1 MTALNSDVLT
11 LTDSQKGLLVVDGWV
26 PTPEIYN
33 QLMRFDIDPEL
44 PESAVAEAI
53 YTLVTIQPALRQVF
67 RTKPEFHALFA
78 PTPPPEEFPLEVV
91 ETDPDTFEDGV
102 WDVVRRIGSRPFDL
116 AVGPAYRFGHVRADD
131 GSAAAVLL
139 CGHHVVGDGI
149 SMGPIIRD
157 LQDAITGKYDA
168 EAISAKQA
176 ERERA
181 FVKELA
187 AQDRATKA
195 AVATERAKIWAK
207 ELADVPPLVLDPRPD
222 RPTETKFRGAR
233 LDWRLTE
240 EQSSAVNAMCKRLSV
255 SPFVL
260 FTALY
265 GATMARHAGV
275 ERLLVG
281 SPFAARRTVKS
292 FDLVGFFVQT
302 LPVTVEVDWTRTVD
316 EHIGRTVR
324 DAVDY
329 CRSNLDIS
337 FNQLVAEVGQDRTSN
352 RNPLFACMLAMQDT
366 YVNADKG
373 PILGVSEP
381 GNGTAKFDLWL
392 GATPVDGCWLLEL
405 EYDIELIRPEVAEG
419 ILDSLRTALPR
430 ALADGSAPLAA
441 LFADASLAQSL
452 PAPAWQLPGAT
463 LTELIDAA
471 ALRTPDAVAVEEPG
485 KQLTYAE
492 LITASEQVAA
502 GLIEHGTAAQDVVA
516 IATETLVSTVVAMLA
531 ILRCGATFLPVDLTL
546 PAERLAGMLSRSGC
560 KIVIGD
566 GVDAPGVR
574 TIQCAELCGP
584 ARIEGL
590 RGDPEAAAYLM
601 FTSGSTGVPK
611 GVLMGQRPLL
621 NLAAWQLTAL
631 DHGPETRFFQYA
643 PLGFDVSY
651 QEIIPTLMTGG
662 TVVSRQPVDRRDF
675 PALVR
680 RVAETAVTHLFL
692 PVAALRPFVQ
702 AARAEGLRFP
712 ALTHFC
718 VSGEQL
724 LVDEE
729 IRAFFVEHERCKL
742 INLYGPTETNA
753 VTEHTLRGPDGPWPV
768 HVPIGSPMPGV
779 AAYIVDTSGHLAPV
793 GVPGEL
799 YIGGS
804 VPADGYLDDPERTAA
819 GFLPDRFAGAGR
831 MYRTGDQVVRD
842 VTGALIFLGR
852 RDAQLKIR
860 GYRVELGEIE
870 AVATRAAGVAQAVAV
885 AHGSGA
891 ERELVLF
898 LRWEGD
904 AAPDHAAVRTVLS
917 RALPAYQV
925 PTKIY
930 DIDTVPTSRTGKTD
944 RNALVALIDTLTPT
958 TPADAPE
965 PEFADDLERELAEI
979 WAGILE
985 VERLERDRSLLEYG
999 AHSLNVF
1006 TAFAQ
1011 IEERYGTTV
1020 EVPDFFRDP
1029 TIAALADLVRE
1040 KVPA

>member
-1 MTALNSDVLT
+1 MTALNSDVLAI
-11 LTDSQKGLLVVDGWV
+11 TDSQKGLLVVDGWV

-33 QLMRFDIDPEL
+33 QLMRFDIDPNL
-44 PESAVAEAI
+44 SDSVVAEAI
-53 YTLVTIQPALRQVF
+53 HILVTIQPALRQVF

-78 PTPPPEEFPLEVV
+78 PTPEPESFPLEVV
-91 ETDPDTFEDGV
+91 DTAAEEFEDSV
-102 WDVVRRIGSRPFDL
+102 WELVRRMGNESFDL
-116 AVGPAYRFGHVRADD
+116 EIGPAYRFGHVRAEDR
-131 GSAAAVLL
+131 SASAVLL
-139 CGHHVVGDGI
+139 CGHHIVGDGI

-157 LQDAITGKYDA
+157 LQDAISGKFDA
-168 EAISAKQA
+168 ETIVAKQA

-181 FVKELA
+181 YVKELA
-187 AQDRATKA
+187 SQDRATRA
-195 AVATERAKIWAK
+195 AVASDRAKVWAK
-207 ELADVPPLVLDPRPD
+207 EITDVPPLVLDPRPD
-222 RPTETKFRGAR
+222 RPSETNFRGAR
-233 LDWRLTE
+233 VEWRLTE
-240 EQSSAVNAMCKRLSV
+240 EQTTAVTALCKRLSV

-260 FTALY
+260 FTAIY
-265 GATMARHAGV
+265 GATVARHGGV
-275 ERLLVG
+275 DRVLVG

-302 LPVTVEVDWTRTVD
+302 LPVTVDVDWTRSVD

-324 DAVDY
+324 EAVDY

-352 RNPLFACMLAMQDT
+352 RNPLFSCMLAMQDT
-366 YVNADKG
+366 YVNNDDG

-392 GATPVDGCWLLEL
+392 GATPVDGSWLLEL
-405 EYDIELIRPEVAEG
+405 EYDTELIRSEVAEAV
-419 ILDSLRTALPR
+419 LDSLRTALVR
-430 ALADGSAPLAA
+430 TLADSSTPLSE

-452 PAPAWQLPGAT
+452 PTPPWQLPGDT
-463 LTELIDAA
+463 LTELIDRAA
-471 ALRTPDAVAVEEPG
+471 RRTPDAIAVEEPG

-516 IATETLVSTVVAMLA
+516 IATETLVSTLVAMLA

-546 PAERLAGMLSRSGC
+546 PAERLAGMLGRSGC

-574 TIQCAELCGP
+574 TIRCAELCGP

-590 RGDPEAAAYLM
+590 NGDPSAAAYLM

-611 GVLMGQRPLL
+611 GVLMGQQPLL

-643 PLGFDVSY
+643 PLGFDVSF

-680 RVAETAVTHLFL
+680 RVADTAITHLFL

-702 AARAEGLRFP
+702 ATRAEGLSFP
-712 ALTHFC
+712 ALTHLC

-729 IRAFFVEHERCKL
+729 IREFFVEHERCKL

-753 VTEHTLRGPDGPWPV
+753 VTVHMLQGSDGPWPV
-768 HVPIGSPMPGV
+768 HVPIGTPMPGV
-779 AAYIVDTSGHLAPV
+779 AAYVVDTTGHLAPV

-799 YIGGS
+799 YIGGC

-819 GFLPDRFAGAGR
+819 GFLADRFSESGR

-842 VTGALIFLGR
+842 PGGTLTFLGR
-852 RDAQLKIR
+852 KDTQLKIR
-860 GYRVELGEIE
+860 GHRVELGEIE
-870 AVATRAAGVAQAVAV
+870 AVATRVKDVAQAVAV
-885 AHGSGA
+885 AHGTGA

-898 LRWEGD
+898 LRGD
-904 AAPDHAAVRTVLS
+904 GTAPSDHATVRSALART
-917 RALPAYQV
+917 LPAYQV
-925 PTKIY
+925 PTKIF
-930 DIDTVPTSRTGKTD
+930 DIDTVPTSRSGKTD
-944 RNALVALIDTLTPT
+944 RTALVALIDSLTP
-958 TPADAPE
+958 AVAQDAPA
-965 PEFADDLERELAEI
+965 PEFADDLERELAEV

-1011 IEERYGTTV
+1011 IEERYGVTV

-1029 TIAALADLVRE
+1029 TIAALAELVRE
-1040 KVPA
+1040 QVPA